1 MTTISDAI
9 LVIDPVDTDSDDYDR
24 ESPRPSKVR
33 RIDTPRP
40 QPLPLNEEQMSKLTH
55 LFITKVLKLFLEQ
68 FNELMT
74 TVAEGAYTCCFTRS
88 LLENIADYDCLRFFV
103 NIVAKKLQSYYSFPR
118 IKEDMGQVAN
128 TSLLFNNYYREF
140 LAEVS
145 KLYRMQPEIK
155 ILKGPQIQTT
165 LEIVLHHTSELPRQ
179 ALDLWTS
186 YFRGQF
192 ASKELVKRVVATIE
206 SGRVVKLEL
215 KKACGCNLASA
226 TASSYDS
233 PLLYTEIQE
242 GMEIVRVG
250 NKENFPPELKTEM
263 TIMGVCGHCFDK
275 GLNEA
280 CNMFLKTNETS
291 LKLASYIMLHSRTNH
306 I

>member
-1 MTTISDAI
+1 MTTVSDSI

-24 ESPRPSKVR
+24 ESPRPSKIR
-33 RIDTPRP
+33 RFIPPYP
-40 QPLPLNEEQMSKLTH
+40 QPLDEEQMSKITH

-88 LLENIADYDCLRFFV
+88 LIENITDYDCLRFFV
-103 NIVAKKLQSYYSFPR
+103 NIVAKKLQHYYSFPR
-118 IKEDMGQVAN
+118 IKGDMGQIAN
-128 TSLLFNNYYREF
+128 NSLLFNNYYQKF
-140 LAEVS
+140 ITEVS
-145 KLYRMQPEIK
+145 RLYRLQPETK
-155 ILKGPQIQTT
+155 VLKGPQIQTT

-179 ALDLWTS
+179 ALELWTT

-192 ASKELVKRVVATIE
+192 ASKVLVKRVVATIE
-206 SGRVVKLEL
+206 SGKVVKLEL
-215 KKACGCNLASA
+215 NKACGCNLALA
-226 TASSYDS
+226 TASSCDS

-242 GMEIVRVG
+242 GMEVVRVG
-250 NKENFPPELKTEM
+250 NKESFPPELKTEM

-280 CNMFLKTNETS
+280 CNMFLKNNETS